1 MHIFRYCLLFVF
13 TLININPAL
22 TCDEYFVLLK
32 GYVDVPPGHAT
43 KDEILNLNLFNVRDS
58 SGAVNNELVPFYI
71 MVSGKQLGAT
81 SNLFNEYIGVH
92 SKTDLS
98 TILDTFLNKLNL
110 QDTVKIAVQLSKK
123 TKNNMITYEDDY
135 KDDYLGETVTYED
148 YYEVYFNFMF
158 EYQYILSSQA
168 VVELKRNTSGNAF
181 QVYPSPASNYVD
193 VKFDVR
199 QKKEGEISIYDGLG
213 KKLDTV
219 KHLNI
224 SEPYR
229 FDLADQ
235 PAGNYFIHAVIDGE
249 NFVKKII
256 KD

>member
-43 KDEILNLNLFNVRDS
+43 KDEILNMNLFNVRDS
-58 SGAVNNELVPFYI
+58 SGAPNHDLVPSYL
-71 MVSGKQLGAT
+71 MVSGKKLGAT
-81 SNLFNEYIGVH
+81 NNLFNEYISVH
-92 SKTDLS
+92 SKTDLNA
-98 TILDTFLNKLNL
+98 ILDTFLNKLNL
-110 QDTVKIAVQLSKK
+110 QDTLKITVQLSKK
-123 TKNNMITYEDDY
+123 TKNEMITYEDDY
-135 KDDYLGETVTYED
+135 KGETITYED
-148 YYEVYFNFMF
+148 YYEVYFSFMF
-158 EYQYILSSQA
+158 KYQYILSSQA

-181 QVYPSPASNYVD
+181 QVYPSPASNYVN

-199 QKKEGEISIYDGLG
+199 QKKEGKISIYDGLG
-213 KKLDTV
+213 KELETV
-219 KHLNI
+219 RHLNI

-249 NFVKKII
+249 NFVKKIV